1 LEGEAQGLRARIRTE
16 GDSPGLQER
25 LSNLEAGVEDRELRI
40 ADYEQRHDYLREM
53 AKNLVTREEPVAARD
68 DRHEDRLRCSTPS
81 HPRA

>member
-40 ADYEQRHDYLREM
+40 ADYEQRHEYL
-53 AKNLVTREEPVAARD
+53 ARW
-68 DRHEDRLRCSTPS
+68 RRTWSIVKSR
-81 HPRA
+81 